1 MSTASFL
8 ITVSTSAGDEQ
19 LWLAIAT
26 LTREHGRHHLED
38 FEAKREGVEFD
49 SADFLAYCRQHG
61 DDPDLLALACESLE
75 TESAIDHEAARGDW
89 LYEQAKERGLG

>member
-1 MSTASFL
+1 MPTASFL
-8 ITVSTSAGDEQ
+8 VPVSTSTGDEQ
-19 LWLAIAT
+19 LWLCTAG
-26 LTREHGRHHLED
+26 LTRENGRYFLED

-61 DDPDLLALACESLE
+61 DEPDLLALACESLE
-75 TESAIDHEAARGDW
+75 TESAIDHESARGDW